1 MTAIY
6 HISPGYTKATA
17 WRGNST
23 TGQRVSVATCT
34 PNKDL
39 TRREKYAAIAEWLK
53 ETVGGVS
60 IPAYD
65 DPVTGKLQAPIVGTT
80 WFSPE
85 VGSTFTVV
93 SHYTTKSYKNFVKV
107 KDDTGKTYPILID
120 VLHERFVRTN

>member
-23 TGQRVSVATCT
+23 TGRRVSVATCT

-39 TRREKYAAIAEWLK
+39 TRRGKYAAIAEWLK
-53 ETVGGVS
+53 DTIGGVP

-65 DPVTGKLQAPIVGTT
+65 DPVVGKPPVPAIGTA

-85 VGSTFTVV
+85 VGSTLKVV
-93 SHYTTKSYKNFVKV
+93 SHYTAKSYKNFVKV

-120 VLHERFVRTN
+120 VLHERFVQTN